1 MNFGAWVRL
10 DEADFPAV
18 GGVLQARLEAGLV
31 VYPRGKSAMVYYAGA
46 RDLGAAARAL
56 AAANPGARWLV
67 RVSREPGRLRERRE
81 RSSGGSML
89 DARTGMGCGH
99 PR

>member
-10 DEADFPAV
+10 DEAEFPAA
-18 GGVLQARLEAGLV
+18 GGVLQARLEEGLV

-67 RVSREPGRLRERRE
+67 RVSREPVMEPEEAAARLIAGFVERF
-81 RSSGGSML
+81 G
-89 DARTGMGCGH
+89 AA
-99 PR
+99 PRAP